1 MSQNPY
7 WEVTAKNESYNKN
20 CYFKLPDKMCRAQT
34 VMTELGW
41 GCAINPDFQAQGNRR
56 GKDFYPAY
64 LYVRA

>member
-1 MSQNPY
+1 
-7 WEVTAKNESYNKN
+7 
-20 CYFKLPDKMCRAQT
+20 MCRAQA

-41 GCAINPDFQAQGNRR
+41 GCGINPDFQDQGNRR